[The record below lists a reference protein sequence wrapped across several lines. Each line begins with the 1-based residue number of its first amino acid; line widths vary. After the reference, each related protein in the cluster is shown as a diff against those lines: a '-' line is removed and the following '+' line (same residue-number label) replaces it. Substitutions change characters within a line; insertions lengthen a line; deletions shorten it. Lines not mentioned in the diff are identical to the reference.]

1 MKVSLI
7 IPCYNEEGNV
17 FPLYEAVRAA
27 FDGVVPSYELVY
39 VDDGSYD
46 GTGEKLRELTD
57 TADVPVKA
65 VRFSRNFGKEAAILA
80 GLNEAAGDSF
90 TIMDGD
96 LQQSP
101 SVVVE
106 MVRYLEDHPDCD
118 CVTAFQENRHE
129 SPVMVFFKNGFYN
142 IINRVADTEFVN
154 GASDFRTFR
163 NNVREA
169 VLSLPEGARFS
180 KGIFSW
186 VGFKTHWLE
195 YVNRERAAGE
205 TKWSFRKLFLYSIDG
220 ITAFSTAPLA
230 VASYSGMA
238 ICAVSFIALLV
249 VFIRA
254 LLYGDPV
261 AGWPSMVC
269 IILFLGGIQLLCIGV
284 LGQYLAKTYL
294 EVKNR
299 PQYVL
304 QEENVDE

>member
-1 MKVSLI
+1 M
-7 IPCYNEEGNV
+7 

-27 FDGVVPSYELVY
+27 FDGIVPSYEFIF

-46 GTGEKLRELTD
+46 GTGEKLRALTE
-57 TADVPVKA
+57 TAEVPVKA

-80 GLNEAAGDSF
+80 GLNAASGDCF

-106 MVRYLEDHPDCD
+106 MVQYLEDHPDCD

-186 VGFKTHWLE
+186 VGFDTHYIPYTAE
-195 YVNRERAAGE
+195 ERLSG
-205 TKWSFRKLFLYSIDG
+205 TSKWSFLKLWRYALSG
-220 ITAFSTAPLA
+220 IISFTTVPLRLPFFFGFGTLAAAACAA
-230 VASYSGMA
+230 VLGKSSNKRR
-238 ICAVSFIALLV
+238 VPVLLV
-249 VFIRA
+249 VGSLPLFA
-254 LLYGDPV
+254 L
-261 AGWPSMVC
+261 
-269 IILFLGGIQLLCIGV
+269 GV
-284 LGQYLAKTYL
+284 LGEYIARVYQESKRRPVYLIK
-294 EVKNR
+294 EVLDNR
-299 PQYVL
+299 K
-304 QEENVDE
+304 

>member
-27 FDGVVPSYELVY
+27 FDGVVPSYEFVF
-39 VDDGSYD
+39 VDDGSFD
-46 GTGEKLRELTD
+46 GTGEKLRALTE

-65 VRFSRNFGKEAAILA
+65 VRFSRNFGKESAILA
-80 GLNEAAGDSF
+80 GLNEASGDCF

-106 MVRYLEDHPDCD
+106 MVRYLEEHPDCD

-129 SPVMVFFKNGFYN
+129 SPVMVFFKNGFYSL
-142 IINRVADTEFVN
+142 INRVADTEFVN

-169 VLSLPEGARFS
+169 VLSLPETSRFS

-186 VGFKTHWLE
+186 VGFNTHYIPYTAEERLSGTSKWNFLKLWRYAISGIISFTTVPLRLPFFFGFGTLAAALCTAVLGRASGKRRLPALLFVGSLPLFALGILGE
-195 YVNRERAAGE
+195 YVARVYQE
-205 TKWSFRKLFLYSIDG
+205 TKHRPVYLIKEVLDNRK
-220 ITAFSTAPLA
+220 
-230 VASYSGMA
+230 
-238 ICAVSFIALLV
+238 
-249 VFIRA
+249 
-254 LLYGDPV
+254 
-261 AGWPSMVC
+261 
-269 IILFLGGIQLLCIGV
+269 
-284 LGQYLAKTYL
+284 
-294 EVKNR
+294 
-299 PQYVL
+299 
-304 QEENVDE
+304 